1 MLNIC
6 VINAEL
12 CNKNINMGVDLSSTC
27 AHPFARPVKY
37 VELLSYLHCTVPVFF
52 FRFIEFCVGEAKL
65 KYIPTCRPSYRKLIA
80 ARYSLQMTSS
90 KLVCDVKTMTL
101 KMARLLG
108 VFAFEKITE
117 KLFFHYVHSY
127 VTKKIY

>member
-1 MLNIC
+1 M
-6 VINAEL
+6 
-12 CNKNINMGVDLSSTC
+12 
-27 AHPFARPVKY
+27 
-37 VELLSYLHCTVPVFF
+37 
-52 FRFIEFCVGEAKL
+52 GEAKL
-65 KYIPTCRPSYRKLIA
+65 KYIPTCRPRYRKLIA

-117 KLFFHYVHSY
+117 KLFFSLCAQLCY
-127 VTKKIY
+127 KKNLLKINR